1 MTNQPLARDDHRYQ
15 PEDQFAQNP
24 GPGLVAPDVV
34 STAESVSQTEMSIE
48 NNPTPATSAPE
59 TRSDVFA
66 AIPKTISEE
75 ILLEWDA
82 PSRPHKKR
90 HRQYYTTI
98 AVILILIGLILFFAG
113 QFLPIAVLVAIGF
126 LVYVL
131 EMVPPTMVRH
141 QLSTY
146 GFRVEGTLY
155 YWDEIG
161 RFWFT
166 ERHNS
171 PLLHLEISR
180 FPNRLTLLIG
190 DLPQDAMTKV
200 LAEILINEKP
210 PLTPL
215 EKAGA
220 WLERMIPL
228 EPANPKL

>member
-1 MTNQPLARDDHRYQ
+1 MSTPVYSPT
-15 PEDQFAQNP
+15 PE
-24 GPGLVAPDVV
+24 VVEAP
-34 STAESVSQTEMSIE
+34 APESVQPPTQQPVTSTPPS
-48 NNPTPATSAPE
+48 NNDALATLPSRPQ
-59 TRSDVFA
+59 
-66 AIPKTISEE
+66 KEE

-113 QFLPIAVLVAIGF
+113 QFLPIAVLAAIGF

-131 EMVPPTMVRH
+131 EMVPPTIVH
-141 QLSTY
+141 HSLTTY
-146 GFRVEGTLY
+146 GFNVEGTLY

-166 ERHNS
+166 ERHGQ
-171 PLLHLEISR
+171 PLLHLEIGR

-190 DLPQDAMTKV
+190 DLPQDLMTQL
-200 LAEILINEKP
+200 LAEILVNEQP

-220 WLERMIPL
+220 WLERMLPL
-228 EPANPKL
+228 EPLTPKA